1 MVAVLVLGA
10 AVAEGQEIPEQAA
23 EDVAGSRAGA
33 LTSEP
38 AGAEPAEAA
47 SEAFG
52 EVEAEQPSSEAPPSD
67 TGAADASEAPEA
79 VEPSTD
85 DAASEPPGTEPASD
99 DSASDEP
106 PVEDA
111 AAAAPDADDS
121 DASATDWSGLIERAP
136 AFLALTHHA
145 AVHLPI
151 ALWLFGA
158 FFVVI
163 GVVAPSLRNQIPL
176 ACLVGGAVTSVAA
189 TASGWWYAGYE
200 WGEPWDCTVGVGDI
214 DWSEQLT
221 QHRWTGVAL
230 VAASCVLSVLAV
242 ISVNRQGWK
251 LAWFWRLGLIAL
263 AAAVAWEGHIGGELI
278 HGEGFLEEA
287 FIEWVSPAAD

>member
-1 MVAVLVLGA
+1 MLADEAVNQLRPRAGWLRPWTTGSCALRDTIFWFNRLHTLEENGPVLRFRIMGRLAPMVAVLVLGA

-23 EDVAGSRAGA
+23 EDVAGSRAEA

-47 SEAFG
+47 SEAPG
-52 EVEAEQPSSEAPPSD
+52 GVEAEQPSSEAPPSD
-67 TGAADASEAPEA
+67 PGAAGASEAPEV

-85 DAASEPPGTEPASD
+85 DAASEPPGAEPAS
-99 DSASDEP
+99 E
-106 PVEDA
+106 
-111 AAAAPDADDS
+111 AAAPDADDS
-121 DASATDWSGLIERAP
+121 DAAATDWAGLSERAP

-151 ALWLFGA
+151 ALWRFGA

-189 TASGWWYAGYE
+189 TASGWWYADYE
-200 WGEPWDCTVGVGDI
+200 WGEPWDWTVGGGDI

-230 VAASCVLSVLAV
+230 VAGSCVLSVLAV
-242 ISVNRQGWK
+242 
-251 LAWFWRLGLIAL
+251 
-263 AAAVAWEGHIGGELI
+263 
-278 HGEGFLEEA
+278 
-287 FIEWVSPAAD
+287 